1 MICAFCASVTAPPAQ
16 LALRQ
21 MREPGDV
28 AGHQIGPELTDAARG
43 VIGVLVEIRK
53 ARQRYHARRRNHR
66 IGGREALQIDGH
78 AVRQLIQHMLDQA
91 LVGGPAGDEAEHGL
105 ARHADHDRQAGH
117 AQLVEAAQQFEAM
130 LVRQMLAAARS
141 DGLGDALTGSG
152 AMDNFRAMQDDRFAQ
167 IAATRG
173 SFGLA
178 RMLESRMAKA
188 AGTGG

>member
-1 MICAFCASVTAPPAQ
+1 MTSPLPPPAPASLPATAPAVPKGASGAK
-16 LALRQ
+16 L
-21 MREPGDV
+21 
-28 AGHQIGPELTDAARG
+28 HQ
-43 VIGVLVEIRK
+43 
-53 ARQRYHARRRNHR
+53 
-66 IGGREALQIDGH
+66 
-78 AVRQLIQHMLDQA
+78 
-91 LVGGPAGDEAEHGL
+91 
-105 ARHADHDRQAGH
+105 
-117 AQLVEAAQQFEAM
+117 AAQQFEAM